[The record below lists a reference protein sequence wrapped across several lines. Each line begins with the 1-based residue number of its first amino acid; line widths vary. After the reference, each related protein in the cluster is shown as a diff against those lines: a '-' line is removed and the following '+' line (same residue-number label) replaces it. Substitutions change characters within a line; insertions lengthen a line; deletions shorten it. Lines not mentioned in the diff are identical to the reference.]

1 MTNAELT
8 KTNEDWCNEYYT
20 SYFEGY
26 PIKFIKNKLTGE
38 IHIDADKVVQA
49 MGIASDFNEYLG
61 TDEGLDLINE
71 WNRKYPDMPFFGTA
85 IKTKSKRFR

>member
-26 PIKFIKNKLTGE
+26 PVTFIKNKLTGE
-38 IHIDADKVVQA
+38 IYIDADEVVQA

-71 WNRKYPDMPFFGTA
+71 WKQEHPDIPFFGGA
-85 IKTKSKRFR
+85 IKVNKQSN